1 MGTKYSTSYIQQI
14 ASKMKLC
21 LILIGLLAFSVCS
34 IQAQEEDVVAED
46 LVAEEPAEID
56 GEIDSES
63 DENSSSSSEE
73 DDDDDD
79 DSEEDDDDDEDT
91 DGDGLVDDVDPDD
104 DNDGILD
111 DVDDDDDN
119 DGILDVD
126 EEDDE
131 DLEDIEAVATTEL

>member
-56 GEIDSES
+56 G
-63 DENSSSSSEE
+63 
-73 DDDDDD
+73 DDDDD
-79 DSEEDDDDDEDT
+79 DSDDDDDEDT

-126 EEDDE
+126 EEDE